1 MSDARARQNPPK
13 YARLENQL
21 DVRTDDGI
29 EEVLLLNQDSRVD
42 FMLIESLKQ
51 CFHKI
56 NPNNKCASVIH

>member
-1 MSDARARQNPPK
+1 MSDARARQNPRK